1 MPTIT
6 IGTISKRLNSTYN
19 TFSGTQ
25 LSCKLKDLCGM
36 QSPVFEVSGLSKGTF
51 YNYAKFENRYYWVNE
66 IAYETNNIQLVYC
79 SIDALATFKDAIKNT
94 NALVIYADSSHWSKL
109 IDDVRLEPEARYATQ
124 TIANENMFGLSTS
137 STGCIAMTF
146 TSTTSINW
154 IDGQAAQVQA
164 GTGVH
169 TALMSVSAMR
179 ECIGDLTG
187 FDPGQGLTGAGML
200 EMLEAFGRVIQ
211 SLGGGSIADYI
222 QRIIWLPFDLTALK
236 NATGASYRLGMF
248 VGGVLADQCEWYEV
262 NPGSIYAH
270 NGNFTVDWGTLT
282 GGNDFMKN
290 SRWISLQVYTPGGF
304 QDIPLYCAKY
314 TNTLYYRT
322 TFSITDGSW
331 NLRLCGDS
339 NMYDT
344 LTTFSGNISVDMLGT
359 VNLGNQFSGSIAD
372 AGASFVSGAVAMGLG
387 SVVGGSATGAVT
399 TTTTKGSVNRSQTFS
414 NGFSS
419 DTTDNVDY
427 TQTTTSSGISGS
439 IPRTAFNVR
448 SSTGQFSGAGSLF
461 LTSTPASMIIYAQC
475 YMPYTIG
482 TYTNYCDQYG
492 YPCNRFLK
500 IGDCTGYIQCA
511 GASVQGASGATPTNL
526 STINSFLNSG
536 IYIE

>member
-6 IGTISKRLNSTYN
+6 IGTITKRLNSTYN

-25 LSCKLKDLCGM
+25 LSCKLKDICGM
-36 QSPVFEVSGLSKGTF
+36 QSPIFEVTGLSKGTF

-66 IAYETNNIQLVYC
+66 IAYETNNIQYVYC

-94 NALVIYADSSHWSKL
+94 YAMLVYADSSHWSKL
-109 IDDVRLEPEARYATQ
+109 IDDVRLEPEVRYATQ
-124 TIANENMFGLSTS
+124 TIANENMFGLSTNS
-137 STGCIAMTF
+137 NGCIAMTY
-146 TSTTSINW
+146 TQTCSLDWLDPDQTNIP
-154 IDGQAAQVQA
+154 

-169 TALMSVSAMR
+169 TALLSVTDMR
-179 ECIGDLTG
+179 RCIGDLTG
-187 FDPGQGLTGAGML
+187 FDPGTGLTGAGML
-200 EMLEAFGRVIQ
+200 ELLEAFGRVIQ
-211 SLGGGSIADYI
+211 SLGGGSLADYI
-222 QRIIWLPFDLTALK
+222 QRIIWIPFDLTSLASAIG
-236 NATGASYRLGMF
+236 ATYKTGMMI
-248 VGGVLADQCEWYEV
+248 GGVLADDCNYWEV
-262 NPGSIYAH
+262 NPGNIYAH
-270 NGNFTVDWGTLT
+270 TGNFTIDWGTLT

-304 QDIPLYCAKY
+304 QDLPMYCAKY
-314 TNTLYYRT
+314 TNTLYYKT

-331 NLRLCGDS
+331 NMRICADS

-359 VNLGNQFSGSIAD
+359 VNLGNQFSASIAD
-372 AGASFVSGAVAMGLG
+372 AGASFVGGAVAMGIG
-387 SVVGGSATGAVT
+387 SIATSAINTGT
-399 TTTTKGSVNRSQTFS
+399 TTTTHIGAR
-414 NGFSS
+414 
-419 DTTDNVDY
+419 TTSYSTGATKEENDI
-427 TQTTTSSGISGS
+427 TTTTTSSGINGS
-439 IPRTAFNVR
+439 IPKTSFNVS

-492 YPCNRFLK
+492 YPCNRYLK

-511 GASVQGASGATPTNL
+511 GASVQGASGATPANL